1 MTVHAH
7 NVPHMTNP
15 SANTGQQQAI
25 EKLLEGGN
33 VFLTGAAGTGKSFV
47 VQRFLEEKGD
57 MRIALLATTGAASII
72 IDGRTFHSFFGLWN
86 FHAGYDEMVRTALQ
100 MRSLYDRVRGTEC
113 IVIDEVSML
122 NSRTIKAGEEIAR
135 RVRQNDAPWGGMQ
148 VIATGDF
155 CQLPPVTTT
164 RDREEGFCE
173 KGQTD
178 WVFNSDV
185 WDNSRFKTIELTEI
199 MRTSEARFLGVLA
212 KLRMG
217 VRDDEVQAFLEERII
232 GSVPAEN
239 SDMPML
245 FSRKANVVKCNDVRL
260 GRLQGREWRFRTI
273 YNGDESAVKKLKTN
287 CPLDEELVLRDGALV
302 MIRTNDP
309 NGYPYQYANGS
320 LGHFLEHDAETDVL
334 RIRLKSGQDVEI
346 RRKEFHWKNGDGRN
360 TASAINFPV
369 NVGYSTTIHKSQG
382 ATMDNLIV
390 DMGNVWESGQAYV
403 ALSRVRGEEGLRV
416 LRPSRGKVFLEDAV
430 KKFYKF
436 PLTV

>member
-1 MTVHAH
+1 
-7 NVPHMTNP
+7 MTNP
-15 SANTGQQQAI
+15 STNTGQQQAL

-86 FHAGYDEMVRTALQ
+86 FHASYDEMVRSALQ
-100 MRSLYDRVRGTEC
+100 MRSLYDRLRGTEC

-135 RVRQNDAPWGGMQ
+135 RVRQNDAPWGGLQ

-155 CQLPPVTTT
+155 CQLPPVTTA
-164 RDREEGFCE
+164 RDRDEGFCE
-173 KGQTD
+173 EGQTD
-178 WVFNSDV
+178 WVFRSDV
-185 WDNSRFKTIELTEI
+185 WDDSNFETIELTEI
-199 MRTSEARFLGVLA
+199 MRTSETRFMEVLR

-217 VRDDEVQAFLEERII
+217 VRDDEVQSFLEERII
-232 GSVPAEN
+232 GAIPAQN

-245 FSRKANVVKCNDVRL
+245 FSRKLNVEECNATRL
-260 GRLQGREWRFRTI
+260 ARLQGRSWSFRTI
-273 YNGDESAVKKLKTN
+273 YNGEEKDVKKLKSN
-287 CPLDEELVLRDGALV
+287 CPLDEELVLTEGALV
-302 MIRTNDP
+302 MIRCNDP
-309 NGYPYQYANGS
+309 LGFPYQYANGS
-320 LGHFLEHDAETDVL
+320 LGHFIEHDSETDAL
-334 RIRLKSGQDVEI
+334 RIRLHNGQDVEI
-346 RRKEFHWKNGDGRN
+346 KRKEFHWKNGDGRN
-360 TASAINFPV
+360 AATAINFPV
-369 NVGYSTTIHKSQG
+369 NLGYATTIHKSQG

-416 LRPSRGKVFLEDAV
+416 LRPSRGKVFLEEAV
-430 KKFYKF
+430 KQFYKF
-436 PLTV
+436 PTAT

>member
-1 MTVHAH
+1 MSSPT
-7 NVPHMTNP
+7 P
-15 SANTGQQQAI
+15 NTGQQEAI
-25 EKLLEGGN
+25 QKLIAGGN

-47 VQRFLEEKGD
+47 VQKFLEERGD

-86 FHAGYDEMVRTALQ
+86 FHGTYSEMVQSALQ
-100 MRSLYDRVRGTEC
+100 MRSLYDRLLGTEC

-155 CQLPPVTTT
+155 CQLPPVTTA
-164 RDREEGFCE
+164 RDRDEGFVE

-185 WDNSRFKTIELTEI
+185 WDASMFETVELTEI
-199 MRTSEARFLGVLA
+199 MRTSEVRFMDILR
-212 KLRMG
+212 KLRRG
-217 VRDDEVQAFLEERII
+217 VRDDDVQRFLEERII
-232 GSVPAEN
+232 GAIPAQN
-239 SDMPML
+239 SDSPML
-245 FSRKANVVKCNDVRL
+245 FSRKGDVEACNAHRL
-260 GRLQGREWRFRTI
+260 GKLEGRQWVFRTI
-273 YNGDESAVKKLKTN
+273 YNGDEAAVKKMKKN
-287 CPLDEELVLRDGALV
+287 CPLDEELVLREGALV

-309 NGYPYQYANGS
+309 NGYPYAYANGS
-320 LGHFLEHDAETDVL
+320 LGHFLEHDGETDVL
-334 RIRLKSGQDVEI
+334 RIRLKCGKDVEI

-360 TASAINFPV
+360 TATAINFPV
-369 NVGYSTTIHKSQG
+369 NLGYATTIHKSQG

-430 KKFYKF
+430 RTFYKF
-436 PLTV
+436 PTV

>member
-1 MTVHAH
+1 MQERTL
-7 NVPHMTNP
+7 
-15 SANTGQQQAI
+15 NTGQQQAL

-57 MRIALLATTGAASII
+57 TRIALLATTGAASII

-86 FHAGYDEMVRTALQ
+86 FHGNYDEMVRSALQ
-100 MRSLYDRVRGTEC
+100 MRSLYDRLRGTQC

-135 RVRQNDAPWGGMQ
+135 RVRGIDAPWGGLQ

-155 CQLPPVTTT
+155 CQLPPVTTA
-164 RDREEGFCE
+164 RDRDEGFCE
-173 KGQTD
+173 KGETD
-178 WVFNSDV
+178 WVFRSDV
-185 WDNSRFKTIELTEI
+185 WDESGFETVELTEI
-199 MRTSEARFLGVLA
+199 MRTSEARFMEILR

-217 VRDDEVQAFLEERII
+217 VRDDEVQSFLEERII
-232 GSVPAEN
+232 GAIPAQN
-239 SDMPML
+239 SDSPML
-245 FSRKANVVKCNDVRL
+245 FSRKAQVEECNTVRL
-260 GRLQGREWRFRTI
+260 SRLQGRSWTFRTV
-273 YNGDESAVKKLKTN
+273 YNGDEPGIKKMKAN
-287 CPLDEELVLRDGALV
+287 CPLDEELVLTEGALV
-302 MIRTNDP
+302 MIRVNDP

-334 RIRLKSGQDVEI
+334 RIRLKSGQDTEI
-346 RRKEFHWKNGDGRN
+346 RRKEFHWKNGDGRVS
-360 TASAINFPV
+360 ASAINFPV
-369 NVGYSTTIHKSQG
+369 NLGYATTIHKSQG

-430 KKFYKF
+430 KKFYSF
-436 PLTV
+436 SNA